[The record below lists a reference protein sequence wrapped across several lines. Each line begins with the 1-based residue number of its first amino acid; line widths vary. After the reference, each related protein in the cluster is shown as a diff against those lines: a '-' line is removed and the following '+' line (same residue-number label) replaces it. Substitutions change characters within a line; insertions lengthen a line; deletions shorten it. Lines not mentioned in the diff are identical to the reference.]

1 MTLGDPV
8 APGSLASQ
16 AQLSGEEGVSWSPPV
31 GGKSMISAL
40 EKICTYQNM
49 LISEGRHPGQSEGEE
64 SWNCRSSNLLLR
76 GVCTSDLCA
85 LEVGRMS

>member
-8 APGSLASQ
+8 APGSLASL
-16 AQLSGEEGVSWSPPV
+16 AQLSGEEGVSLSPPV

-40 EKICTYQNM
+40 EEICTYQDM
-49 LISEGRHPGQSEGEE
+49 LISEGRHSGQSEGV

-85 LEVGRMS
+85 LEVGRIA

>member
-8 APGSLASQ
+8 APGSLASL
-16 AQLSGEEGVSWSPPV
+16 AQLSGEEGVSLSPPA

-40 EKICTYQNM
+40 EEICTYQDM
-49 LISEGRHPGQSEGEE
+49 LIFEWRHPGQSDGEE

-85 LEVGRMS
+85 LEVGRMA